1 MQQVYL
7 TIDRKKDNRLQW
19 TKRYMMKGKN
29 TAINAS
35 SSPASALFIVIFFV
49 NSRLHIL
56 LRRFS
61 ELSLKTF
68 GKIRMVG
75 EAHHIHYFGN
85 GELLLLQ

>member
-1 MQQVYL
+1 
-7 TIDRKKDNRLQW
+7 
-19 TKRYMMKGKN
+19 MMKGKN